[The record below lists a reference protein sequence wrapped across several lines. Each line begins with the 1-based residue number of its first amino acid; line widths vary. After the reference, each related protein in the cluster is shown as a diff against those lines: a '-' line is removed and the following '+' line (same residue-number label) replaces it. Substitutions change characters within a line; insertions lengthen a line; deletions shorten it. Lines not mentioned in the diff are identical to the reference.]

1 MMSVPKVSVCV
12 VTYNQEK
19 YIKECLESIV
29 TQECNFNFEV
39 IVGDDCS
46 TDNTKTIVQEYAL
59 KYPNI
64 IKPLFHNKNIGALK
78 NFEFVHNQ
86 AEGEYI
92 CHMDGDDYA
101 LPGKLQIQADFM
113 DKNPDCNICFHR
125 MNYIEN
131 DKYIESKPFKSKII
145 NFKFYRKD
153 IIEYIA
159 IATHSSK
166 MYRKNLNH
174 DKFPNFELVDYTA
187 NVIQVKDGYASYC
200 CNIPLG
206 VYRRGIGIAGSDK
219 VFISVYNTLKYFIQ
233 EYPEY
238 RNSINI
244 STVVWFLSAL
254 KYKKDIKWDFL
265 KLFIKTF
272 SIISIPKYIISRRFR
287 KELSGL

>member
-1 MMSVPKVSVCV
+1 MISVPKVSVCV

-29 TQECNFNFEV
+29 TQECNFDFEV

-46 TDNTKTIVQEYAL
+46 TDNTRAIVQEYVD

-64 IKPLFHNKNIGALK
+64 VKPLFHEKNIGPSD
-78 NFEFVHNQ
+78 NFFSVHNMAQ
-86 AEGEYI
+86 GEYI

-101 LPGKLQIQADFM
+101 LPGKLQAQADFM

-159 IATHSSK
+159 IAANSSK

-174 DKFPNFELVDYTA
+174 DKLPNFELVDYTA